1 MSVRSNAFRLNK
13 SEGKIMGVC
22 AGLADYSGVDATI
35 VRIAAVALT
44 LLGWIFWRWERNV
57 CKRLPACPQ
66 EIVAVEPPNQL

>member
-35 VRIAAVALT
+35 VRIAAVLLT
-44 LLGWIFWRWERNV
+44 LFGVGSTVL
-57 CKRLPACPQ
+57 LYL
-66 EIVAVEPPNQL
+66 IVGLVAPSNRF